1 MTSQKSFANHFNIPA
16 YFCVLLSLL
25 FSGVAYSHPLSDKFA
40 DLVEKLS
47 PSVVNVF
54 TVQKQNEPSGNEQL
68 PFDNVPPQFRE
79 FFKNFPPGFPFG
91 NPQQQ
96 RPNRPQGEQP
106 QALGSGF
113 VIDPTGYIVT
123 NHHVIAQANEIKVKF
138 QDDKE
143 LKAKL
148 IGKDQ
153 LTDLALLKVESDSP
167 LPFVKFADSDKARV
181 GHSVI
186 AIGNPF
192 GLGGTVTSGIISAFN
207 RDINSGPYDSFIQT
221 DASINKG
228 NSGGPLFNLNGQ
240 VVGINSAIFSPT
252 GGSVGIGFS
261 IPANLAKPVI
271 EQLKK
276 FGKTQRGWLGVR
288 IQEITPE
295 IAKSLALE
303 SDEGVLISMVNPG
316 EPAEKAGLKSGDVIV
331 EFNGKKIKDVRSLQ
345 RTVAESAVESKAKVK
360 VWRNKKYKNF
370 NVKLGELEKFNQT
383 AQNETTQEDEKTTK
397 EVELDKIG
405 LRLVSLNSEIRKKYN
420 VPKSVKGVSITAV
433 KTNSFAANSGL
444 NVGNV
449 ISQVSQQDVSE
460 PEAVKKILE
469 QSLKD
474 KMESVLLQ
482 VYEDGFSKFLI
493 LKLK

>member
-1 MTSQKSFANHFNIPA
+1 MFKSFF
-16 YFCVLLSLL
+16 YKLSFFITLC
-25 FSGVAYSHPLSDKFA
+25 FVNVYGESHPLSDDFA

-54 TVQKQNEPSGNEQL
+54 TVQKNVNTGNNQQL
-68 PFDNVPPQFRE
+68 PFDNIPPQFRE
-79 FFKNFPPGFPFG
+79 FFKNLPPGFPFSPP
-91 NPQQQ
+91 PQQ
-96 RPNRPQGEQP
+96 NRPEEEMP

-113 VIDPTGYIVT
+113 VIEPSGYIVT

-138 QDDKE
+138 QNEKE

-148 IGKDQ
+148 VGKDQ
-153 LTDLALLKVESDSP
+153 LTDLALLKVESAEP
-167 LPFVKFADSDKARV
+167 LSYVKFANSDKARV

-228 NSGGPLFNLNGQ
+228 NSGGPLFNLDGE
-240 VVGINSAIFSPT
+240 VVGINSAIFSPS

-261 IPANLAKPVI
+261 IPANLAKPII

-288 IQEITPE
+288 IQEITPD
-295 IAKSLALE
+295 IAKSLGLKNE
-303 SDEGVLISMVNPG
+303 EGVLISMVNSG
-316 EPAEKAGLKSGDVIV
+316 EPAEKAGLKAGDVII
-331 EFNGKKIKDVRSLQ
+331 EFNNKRIKDVRSLQ

-360 VWRNKKYKNF
+360 VWRNKKTKTF
-370 NVKLGELEKFNQT
+370 TVKLGELEKFNKVAKDDSQQEENVSSEEIELENVGIRFMGLNKQT
-383 AQNETTQEDEKTTK
+383 RSKY
-397 EVELDKIG
+397 KISKNVRG
-405 LRLVSLNSEIRKKYN
+405 VVITGVKKD
-420 VPKSVKGVSITAV
+420 
-433 KTNSFAANSGL
+433 SFASNSGL

-449 ISQVSQQDVSE
+449 ISQISQKEIRKPDD
-460 PEAVKKILE
+460 VKKIIEDSMEENL
-469 QSLKD
+469 
-474 KMESVLLQ
+474 ESVLIQ
-482 VYEDGFSKFLI
+482 IFQDGFSKFLI